1 MKIFY
6 FGSVCSQD
14 VFNDTV
20 KKSRVKPSASAQSF
34 ESALVKGLSGID
46 GVELTV
52 ASAESIAMYP
62 SGSRLFLKKRKDVLN
77 EGQSANI
84 IPTVNL
90 PFIKQMGHAKG
101 AAKLLRKWIKEN
113 KETQEKC
120 VFVYGIYPSVVKSL
134 LKICK
139 KHNCKIFAMI
149 TDVPS
154 TMFTYT
160 QSKNVLKRMLSGKYR
175 ETAVNIQD
183 RFDGYVYLTEAMKD
197 EVAPRK
203 NYTVVET
210 IADTDIF
217 NELKDVEKSR
227 PSAVMYAGAL
237 YKKYGVD
244 MIVDAFERT
253 TSDCELWLFGSG
265 DYEDEIIKRAEK
277 NSRIRFFGRVSRE
290 EVLCREKMASLLLNI
305 RNPDDVY
312 TKYSF
317 PSKMVEYM
325 LSGTPILTTELE
337 GIPAEYY
344 DHCYHTTDRS
354 LEAIACQIDK
364 ILSDGQKDSI
374 GKKAEKFV
382 KENKNCDV
390 QAAKIVRFIA
400 QQL

>member
-20 KKSRVKPSASAQSF
+20 KRSRVKPSASAQSF
-34 ESALVKGLSGID
+34 ESALVKGLSGVAD
-46 GVELTV
+46 VDLTV

-62 SGSRLFLKKRKDVLN
+62 GGNRLFLKKRKDVLN
-77 EGQSANI
+77 EGQIANI
-84 IPTVNL
+84 IPAVNVPL
-90 PFIKQMGHAKG
+90 IKQMDHANG
-101 AAKLLRKWIKEN
+101 AAKLLRKWLKEN
-113 KETQEKC
+113 KDTQEKC
-120 VFVYGIYPSVVKSL
+120 VLVYGIYPSVVKSL

-160 QSKNVLKRMLSGKYR
+160 KSKNVLKRMLSGKYR
-175 ETAVNIQD
+175 EAAVSIQGE
-183 RFDGYVYLTEAMKD
+183 FDGYVYLTEAMRD
-197 EVAPRK
+197 EVAPQK
-203 NYTVVET
+203 SYTVVET

-217 NELKDVEKSR
+217 NALNDVEKSC
-227 PSAVMYAGAL
+227 PPAVMYAGAL

-244 MIVDAFERT
+244 MIVDSFEKT

-265 DYEDEIIKRAEK
+265 DYEDEITKRAESNK
-277 NSRIRFFGRVSRE
+277 RIRFFGRVSRE
-290 EVLCREKMASLLLNI
+290 EVLRREKMASLLLNI
-305 RNPDDVY
+305 RNSDDVY

-325 LSGTPILTTELE
+325 LSGTPIFTTELE

-344 DHCYHTTDRS
+344 DYCYHTTERS
-354 LEAIACQIDK
+354 TDAIAGQIDK

-382 KENKNCDV
+382 KEKKNCDV
-390 QAAKIVRFIA
+390 QAAKIVRFIG